1 MNQYKEPGIEFVV
14 NSNVHIEIV
23 SPQNVVRQTVDKH
36 NKATRRLVE
45 GILRFVRGEFNTTYR
60 RTDLSEIV
68 YLDQAKNYIPCYI
81 NIGTGGIRLN
91 SEGFPDVDQDSPRT
105 PPMEE
110 SLLGEQIPVWDSD
123 ENYVKFTDTQLC
135 LEQLVV
141 SREEIKAIAQDE
153 TSTNIPQVGDIE
165 QIILS
170 TEVPPGKFNQ
180 IYNGKTKD
188 IFITELGLYASGV
201 PGEKDLLARVI
212 LKNQYERDS
221 DGQIIIDP
229 TTGKAKLTGKTQI
242 LYVRPQDTI
251 LLKWTI
257 SIVALDDT
265 SMVDEQTTITTDAG
279 IFDVSQGSLI
289 NDVIP
294 YNGVIEYV
302 DDSNST
308 N

>member
-36 NKATRRLVE
+36 NKATRKLVE

-60 RTDLSEIV
+60 RTNSSEIV
-68 YLDQAKNYIPCYI
+68 YLNQAKNYIPCYI

-91 SEGFPDVDQDSPRT
+91 SDGFPDVDPDSPRT

-110 SLLGEQIPVWDSD
+110 SLLGEQIPEWDSD

-153 TSTNIPQVGDIE
+153 ASTNIPQVGDIE

-212 LKNQYERDS
+212 LKNQYD
-221 DGQIIIDP
+221 IDP
-229 TTGKAKLTGKTQI
+229 TTGEATPTGKTQI

-302 DDSNST
+302 DDNNST

>member
-23 SPQNVVRQTVDKH
+23 SPQNVVLQTVDKH

-91 SEGFPDVDQDSPRT
+91 SGGFPDVDPDSPRT

-110 SLLGEQIPVWDSD
+110 SLLGEQIPAWDSD

-180 IYNGKTKD
+180 IYNGETRD

-212 LKNQYERDS
+212 LKNQYA
-221 DGQIIIDP
+221 IDP
-229 TTGKAKLTGKTQI
+229 NTEEVKPTGKTQI

-302 DDSNST
+302 DDSDST

>member
-91 SEGFPDVDQDSPRT
+91 SEGFPDVDPDSPRT

-110 SLLGEQIPVWDSD
+110 SLLGEQIPTWDSD

-153 TSTNIPQVGDIE
+153 TSTNLPQVGDIE

-180 IYNGKTKD
+180 IYNGETGD

-212 LKNQYERDS
+212 LKNQYA
-221 DGQIIIDP
+221 IDP
-229 TTGKAKLTGKTQI
+229 NTGEVKPTGKTQI

-302 DDSNST
+302 DDSDST